1 MSVRAEVLAGTVFPG
16 GVRPMS
22 GLHATMRPMVS
33 AQGLSEGEHLVLKVH
48 QHWKTV
54 LAPVLILALIIVA
67 TLVVLIFAPGLVLA
81 ARLAIGAVALMA
93 AVIFVAVPLLR
104 WWTTS
109 YELTNRRLRLR
120 SGVLSRTGR
129 DFPLA
134 RISDV
139 SFAQGLLDRVLGCGQ
154 LVVES
159 PGEHGQLVLTEIP
172 HVQQVQA
179 TLFQLVEDEQARL
192 SREQQ

>member
-1 MSVRAEVLAGTVFPG
+1 MGRMAS
-16 GVRPMS
+16 
-22 GLHATMRPMVS
+22 AT
-33 AQGLSEGEHLVLKVH
+33 GLSEGEQLVLKLH

-54 LAPVLILALIIVA
+54 LGPLLILAA
-67 TLVVLIFAPGLVLA
+67 TVLGLLALLLLVPGVRDSAA
-81 ARLAIGAVALMA
+81 ARLGLGAIAL
-93 AVIFVAVPLLR
+93 VIVILLVAVPLLR
-104 WWTTS
+104 WRTTS

-120 SGVLSRTGR
+120 TGILTRAGR
-129 DFPLA
+129 DFPLT

-139 SFAQGLLDRVLGCGQ
+139 SFAQGLLDRVLGCGR

-172 HVQQVQA
+172 HVQDVQA

-192 SREQQ
+192 AREQQ

>member
-1 MSVRAEVLAGTVFPG
+1 MVSHGMSVT
-16 GVRPMS
+16 M
-22 GLHATMRPMVS
+22 GLMVS
-33 AQGLSEGEHLVLKVH
+33 SAGLSEGEHPVLKLH

-54 LAPVLILALIIVA
+54 LRPLVILAA
-67 TLVVLIFAPGLVLA
+67 TVVVLLAVLLFIPSARNDALTRLALA
-81 ARLAIGAVALMA
+81 AA
-93 AVIFVAVPLLR
+93 AFVVVIVFVAVPLLR
-104 WWTTS
+104 WRTTS

-120 SGVLSRTGR
+120 EGVLTRTGR
-129 DFPLA
+129 DFPLT

-139 SFAQGLLDRVLGCGQ
+139 SFAQGLLDRLLGCGR

-172 HVQQVQA
+172 HVQNVQA

-192 SREQQ
+192 AREQQLPPSG

>member
-1 MSVRAEVLAGTVFPG
+1 
-16 GVRPMS
+16 
-22 GLHATMRPMVS
+22 MRRMVS
-33 AQGLSEGEHLVLKVH
+33 AAGLAEGEYVVVRLH

-54 LAPVLILALIIVA
+54 LRPLLMLALIVLA
-67 TLVVLIFAPGLVLA
+67 LLAVLIFAAPV
-81 ARLAIGAVALMA
+81 RHAVAGRVLLGVVALIA
-93 AVIFVAVPLLR
+93 AIIWCARPLLR

-120 SGVLSRTGR
+120 AGIVTRRGR
-129 DFPLA
+129 DFPLS

-139 SFAQGLLDRVLGCGQ
+139 SFAQGLLDRLLGCGR

-159 PGEHGQLVLTEIP
+159 PGEHGQLVLSEIP

-179 TLFQLVEDEQARL
+179 TLFQLVEDEQERLARDL
-192 SREQQ
+192 PTHEGNGHHPA

>member
-1 MSVRAEVLAGTVFPG
+1 MGRMASD
-16 GVRPMS
+16 S
-22 GLHATMRPMVS
+22 GLS
-33 AQGLSEGEHLVLKVH
+33 AGEHSVLKLH

-54 LAPVLILALIIVA
+54 LRPVLVLALIIAA
-67 TLVVLIFAPGLVLA
+67 TLAVLLLVPHLVAA
-81 ARLAIGAVALMA
+81 ARLGVGAVALVLA
-93 AVIFVAVPLLR
+93 IVFVAGPLLR

-120 SGVLSRTGR
+120 AGVVTRRGR
-129 DFPLA
+129 DFPLS

-139 SFAQGLLDRVLGCGQ
+139 SFAQGLLDRVLGCGR

-172 HVQQVQA
+172 SVQHVQA

-192 SREQQ
+192 SREAPEPY

>member
-1 MSVRAEVLAGTVFPG
+1 MAGE
-16 GVRPMS
+16 
-22 GLHATMRPMVS
+22 
-33 AQGLSEGEHLVLKVH
+33 GLSAGEHVVLRLH

-54 LAPVLILALIIVA
+54 LRPVFALALIIAA
-67 TLVVLIFAPGLVLA
+67 TLAVLILVPGLVA
-81 ARLAIGAVALMA
+81 VARLGIGAVALVLAM
-93 AVIFVAVPLLR
+93 VFVAGPLLR

-120 SGVLSRTGR
+120 AGVITRRGR
-129 DFPLA
+129 DFPLS

-139 SFAQGLLDRVLGCGQ
+139 SFAQGLLDRVLGCGR

-172 HVQQVQA
+172 RVQQVQA

-192 SREQQ
+192 SRETPEPY

>member
-1 MSVRAEVLAGTVFPG
+1 MVGT
-16 GVRPMS
+16 S
-22 GLHATMRPMVS
+22 
-33 AQGLSEGEHLVLKVH
+33 GLSEGEHMVLRVH

-54 LAPVLILALIIVA
+54 LRPVLVLALIIAA
-67 TLVVLIFAPGLVLA
+67 TLGLLLLVPKLVLTV
-81 ARLAIGAVALMA
+81 RLAIGGVALIA
-93 AVIFVAVPLLR
+93 AVIWFAVPLLR

-120 SGVLSRTGR
+120 AGVLTRTGR
-129 DFPLA
+129 DFPLS

-139 SFAQGLLDRVLGCGQ
+139 SFAQGLLDRVLGCGR

-172 HVQQVQA
+172 QVQRVQA